1 MGKKKNS
8 KKNSEIKKEI
18 LKDEEKWYGLEKKF
32 WTVVEFGVYLILFT
46 FTCIAIGSQ
55 YQYLKSSK
63 EAPIIDTDSKN
74 LIVDDLYSSFS
85 YKVDNIC
92 IDTLCDAE
100 LTAVYKGDDIKVHY
114 SNQEDNTILTIGGAY
129 SIDKPYRL
137 LYGYNWFKDEQLT
150 NDEMNNIFNK
160 IKDKHFDIV
169 LTHTCPYKYEPKE
182 VFIEGLDQSKV
193 DKSMEHFLDKVEE
206 NITYNKWYCGH
217 YHTCKQVDNIEFM
230 FQDIKELQ
238 LYTKDDTL
246 VYKK

>member
-1 MGKKKNS
+1 MIYITGDTHRDFTRFNNKEYTEQDIVIILGDVGLNYYLDIKDMIEKEKLKRHHKNIFFCIRG
-8 KKNSEIKKEI
+8 NHEERCENIPTYKEI
-18 LKDEEKWYGLEKKF
+18 DMYGDKVYIEEEYPNIIFAKDGGIY
-32 WTVVEFGVYLILFT
+32 
-46 FTCIAIGSQ
+46 
-55 YQYLKSSK
+55 
-63 EAPIIDTDSKN
+63 
-74 LIVDDLYSSFS
+74 
-85 YKVDNIC
+85 NI
-92 IDTLCDAE
+92 E
-100 LTAVYKGDDIKVHY
+100 G
-114 SNQEDNTILTIGGAY
+114 NTILTIGGAY

-238 LYTKDDTL
+238 LYTKNDTL